1 MGAHHE
7 FSPSQLMYREA
18 CPGWKT
24 EEGEQSVQAA
34 EGTMM
39 HQALETGDLKGLNE
53 EQSRCVNMVS
63 ELFAGMREELET
75 EGPKAE
81 VHQELRLG
89 IMGLTFGTAD
99 LVLVNGTNAKI
110 GDAKFGWNAVED
122 AETNLQGWAYAI
134 GVYEKWPSVECVEV
148 VFAQPRLDTVSRA
161 QFYRKTDLERMRLRV
176 MTVIARAKDHKPED
190 LRPSEFTCLYCGA
203 KATCTALHKKALVIS
218 SKFVELTPDQQLLDI
233 YNPEQLATPELRG
246 KAEILRRILEPW
258 CDKVRKENLRHV
270 LETGEEIPGFEVKSR
285 AGRRSVTD
293 PQITWELVKDRLTPE
308 EFAGVTEVS
317 VAQLLKAYSDKAPR
331 GAKEKLKQEIEDR
344 LTDAGILQ
352 GGDEIRYLQRTKE
365 KQNK

>member
-18 CPGWKT
+18 CPGWKP
-24 EEGEQSVQAA
+24 EDGEQSVQAA

-39 HQALETGDLKGLNE
+39 HHALETGDLKGLNE
-53 EQSRCVNMVS
+53 EQTRCVSLVS
-63 ELFAGMREELET
+63 DLFVSMREELEQ
-75 EGPKAE
+75 EGSKAE
-81 VHQELRLG
+81 VHQELKLG

-99 LVLVNGTNAKI
+99 LVLVNGTHAKI
-110 GDAKFGWNAVED
+110 GDAKFGWNPVED

-134 GVYEKWPSVECVEV
+134 GVYEKWPSVEYVEV
-148 VFAQPRLDTVSRA
+148 VFAQPRLDSVSRA
-161 QFYRKTDLERMRLRV
+161 HFYRKADLERMKLRV

-190 LRPSEFTCLYCGA
+190 LKPSEFTCLYCGA
-203 KATCTALHKKALVIS
+203 KATCIALHKKALVIS
-218 SKFVELTPDQQLLDI
+218 SKFVELAPDKELLDI

-258 CDKVRKENLRHV
+258 CDKVRKDNLRHV

-285 AGRRSVTD
+285 AGRRTVTD
-293 PQITWELVKDRLTPE
+293 PQITWELVKDRMTPE

-331 GAKEKLKQEIEDR
+331 GSKERLKQEIEDR

-365 KQNK
+365 NKKQ